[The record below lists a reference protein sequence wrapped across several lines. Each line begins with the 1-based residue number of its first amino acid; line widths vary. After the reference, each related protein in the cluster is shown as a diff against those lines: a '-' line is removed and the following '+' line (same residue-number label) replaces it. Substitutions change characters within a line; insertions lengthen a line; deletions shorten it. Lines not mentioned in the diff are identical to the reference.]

1 MWTGETFKTGGSKR
15 WLVQKGSMAKALRKG
30 IHLCV
35 PKTPHMFR
43 NSTDRLWGVCYS
55 ATRSWAKQ
63 SELGTKYY
71 SRKQLFAHVPVA
83 VIWDWTSKNVS
94 KAWPPHQAKFNDLIR
109 FQNFQLVVASQKASK
124 CTANSANTFAIFAL
138 ISELTESLSFGP
150 NSKPSKATRA
160 CHTAQDAVCTG
171 TWSWAYKEDKIRI
184 KFWLLVMLPIYIV
197 YLACC
202 WVIMSW
208 YSKKA
213 TPTSSS
219 MISNSTEPW
228 DLHFQVSEQ
237 LSNTFKLANV
247 FHCLSIELKPV
258 SKYQPHWGASWFA
271 FLILLERIKL
281 QLPKSDQQLFD
292 SLLLTSAI
300 GSTAS
305 KCTELF
311 HLVDV
316 IRTMSLM
323 SFTFLETRLTAL
335 TKVGIQQR
343 HLKTA
348 PSGLPRQ
355 KLSEFWKSC
364 PENGMNMASVA
375 ECSPV

>member
-1 MWTGETFKTGGSKR
+1 MCR
-15 WLVQKGSMAKALRKG
+15 WPWFEIEHQK
-30 IHLCV
+30 
-35 PKTPHMFR
+35 
-43 NSTDRLWGVCYS
+43 
-55 ATRSWAKQ
+55 
-63 SELGTKYY
+63 
-71 SRKQLFAHVPVA
+71 
-83 VIWDWTSKNVS
+83 VS

-109 FQNFQLVVASQKASK
+109 FQNFQLVVASQNAAK
-124 CTANSANTFAIFAL
+124 CTANTFAIFAL

-184 KFWLLVMLPIYIV
+184 KFWLLVMLPICIV

-219 MISNSTEPW
+219 MISNSTEPS
-228 DLHFQVSEQ
+228 DLQFQVSEQ
-237 LSNTFKLANV
+237 LSNTFNLAIV
-247 FHCLSIELKPV
+247 FHCL

-305 KCTELF
+305 KCTELS
-311 HLVDV
+311 
-316 IRTMSLM
+316 TWLM
-323 SFTFLETRLTAL
+323 SFGRCHWCHSPSWKLGLLHLQRLEYSKDTWKQLHLDCQGQQSFLS
-335 TKVGIQQR
+335 
-343 HLKTA
+343 
-348 PSGLPRQ
+348 SGRAAQ
-355 KLSEFWKSC
+355 KWYEHGK
-364 PENGMNMASVA
+364 
-375 ECSPV
+375 CSWV